1 MKKAKPVLILLMK
14 LLVSAGLLGFFFTR
28 IHPER
33 FFATL
38 ATADFSYVG
47 LALVVYF
54 LTQLGS
60 AFRWAV
66 LARPLG
72 FDTRFKHYS
81 LYYLIGMFFNLFA
94 PSTVGGDVTR
104 VYYLARD
111 GENHRQKRWVVAT
124 VPAAVSVFMDRALGM
139 TVLVWLGAVG
149 LALYPSY
156 AVPQSIRFLTFA
168 LAIGLVVGG
177 LLVPLLRRI
186 LSVDGHPIVVKLR
199 LAMHAYR
206 AHWRVIPQVILL
218 SLILHLVQAWLH
230 VMMGKALH
238 IDVPFS
244 FSIILYPLVGTFA
257 ALPISLN
264 GIGLREGG
272 YLFLLGL
279 IGVSSEKGVAFGL
292 LLFLVVVV
300 DSLIGGLLFLL
311 KKSPTPAE
319 DGSALTQVSPE

>member
-1 MKKAKPVLILLMK
+1 MKKTKPVLILLMK

-33 FFATL
+33 FFDTL
-38 ATADFSYVG
+38 ATANFSYVA
-47 LALVVYF
+47 LALVVYL

-72 FDTRFKHYS
+72 FDTRLKNYS

-111 GENHRQKRWVVAT
+111 GETRREKRWAVST

-149 LALYPSY
+149 LALYPEY
-156 AVPQSIRFLTFA
+156 AVPQPIRSLTFV
-168 LAIGLVVGG
+168 LAVGLMVGG
-177 LLVPLLRRI
+177 LLVPLARPI
-186 LSVDGHPIVVKLR
+186 LPVEGHPIVVKLR

-206 AHWRVIPQVILL
+206 AHWTVIPQVILM
-218 SLILHLVQAWLH
+218 SFILHLVQAWLH
-230 VMMGKALH
+230 VMMGKALQ

-264 GIGLREGG
+264 GLGLREGG

-311 KKSPTPAE
+311 KKSPTPAP
-319 DGSALTQVSPE
+319 DSSGLTEVSPE